1 MNIMPFSEITGASFP
16 LAELSKSHE
25 VLPNR
30 ELNKSLGKQINGVV
44 SDEGKE
50 INNPKRITCINERY
64 SGENHPETGVPYV
77 EKTVKDADGNEVVGV
92 FPQFDSEFD
101 AQLPESML
109 QESDSKQFSE
119 ANRQLKEKYDSD
131 PEFASKF
138 NERQRDD
145 IENGRTPYGY
155 VWHHNEETGK
165 MQLVDYDP
173 HERTR
178 HTGGKAIWG
187 GGREN
192 R

>member
-145 IENGRTPYGY
+145 IEYGRTPYGY

-165 MQLVDYDP
+165 MQLVDYDT

>member
-1 MNIMPFSEITGASFP
+1 MPFSEITGASFP

-44 SDEGKE
+44 RDEGKE

-165 MQLVDYDP
+165 MQLVDYDT